1 MSASDN
7 AAELRELLS
16 EFDNGLLVTVDD
28 KRLHGRPMHIA
39 ERKEAS

>member
-7 AAELRELLS
+7 AAELQELLS
-16 EFDNGLLVTVDD
+16 EFDNGMLVTVDD
-28 KRLHGRPMHIA
+28 KRLHARPMHIA